1 VLQHKCAGVC
11 EALPELLGTAA
22 HRDESVAERADI
34 TAVGSGLVLG
44 REHFGALGFI
54 GSLAGLAVGDA
65 ADTFAVLI
73 GQHRV

>member
-1 VLQHKCAGVC
+1 L
-11 EALPELLGTAA
+11 
-22 HRDESVAERADI
+22 DESVAERADI

-44 REHFGALGFI
+44 REHFGALSFI
-54 GSLAGLAVGDA
+54 RSLAGLAVGDA